1 MKLLLSATFILLFWT
16 ISNAQTETALPTGKV
31 IERISARTDSSQ
43 SYAAYLP
50 ANYTPNKKWATVFCF
65 DPIARGKFA
74 VERFQ
79 AAAEKYGFIVVGS
92 NNSRNGLEAEEIQ
105 KILTVF
111 SQDAN
116 ARFSVDEKRTYA
128 AGFSGGARLAVA
140 LALAC
145 RTCVAGVIA
154 SGAGFPSS
162 AQPSASLSFAYF
174 GAVGFDDFNFGE
186 MRELESKFNESQA
199 NYRFETFDGGHEWM
213 NQKVAADAL
222 AWLNLQA
229 MKAGTL
235 VADENFIEEQFTD
248 RRAEAE
254 RLFAAK
260 QFLDA
265 YREYASII
273 RDFEKWRD
281 VAPLKIKAGQL
292 KNSKELKKEI
302 ESEAEIIKR
311 QTQIAAEIV
320 SLWTQ
325 KTDGEALNPQQDARG
340 KLNDWRKKSDSST
353 DTSERR
359 LARRLLFGLSARAI
373 ETGNFQLQ
381 EKNYALAAAQF
392 EFARVVNP
400 QNPFLAYELARAYA
414 LNKQKKAALDA
425 LEEAVA
431 LGFKNIE
438 RIKSDEAFA
447 NIAQETRFQKLIS
460 GIKKD

>member
-1 MKLLLSATFILLFWT
+1 MKLLFSATFILLFWT
-16 ISNAQTETALPTGKV
+16 ISNAQTETALPSGKV
-31 IERISARTDSSQ
+31 IEKIVARSDDTQ

-50 ANYTPNKKWATVFCF
+50 ANYTPQKKWATIFCF
-65 DPIARGKFA
+65 DPAARGKFA

-79 AAAEKYGFIVVGS
+79 AAAEKYGFIVVCS
-92 NNSRNGLEAEEIQ
+92 NNSRNGLEAKEIQ
-105 KILTVF
+105 KILAIF

-140 LALAC
+140 LAVAC

-154 SGAGFPSS
+154 AGAGFPSG
-162 AQPSASLSFAYF
+162 AQPSSQLSFAYF

-186 MRELESKFNESQA
+186 MRELENKFNELQA

-213 NQKVAADAL
+213 NQKVAGDAL

-235 VADENFIEEQFTD
+235 VENENFIEEQFIA

-254 RLFAAK
+254 QLFAAK
-260 QFLDA
+260 QFADA
-265 YREYASII
+265 YRSYASIV

-281 VAPLKIKAGQL
+281 VSSLKIKAEQL
-292 KNSKELKKEI
+292 KNSREMKKEI
-302 ESEAEIIKR
+302 EAEAETFRR
-311 QTQIAAEIV
+311 QNQIAGEIV
-320 SLWTQ
+320 SLWTK
-325 KTDGEALNPQQDARG
+325 KTDGETLNPQQEARG
-340 KLNDWRKKSDSST
+340 KLSDWRKKSESST
-353 DTSERR
+353 DSSERR
-359 LARRLLFGLSARAI
+359 LARRLLFGLFARAV

-381 EKNYALAAAQF
+381 EKNYPLAAAQF
-392 EFARVVNP
+392 EFARAVDPKNP
-400 QNPFLAYELARAYA
+400 GAAYQLARIYA
-414 LNKQKKAALDA
+414 FNKQKKAALET
-425 LEEAVA
+425 LEEAVK

-447 NIAQETRFQKLIS
+447 NVAQEPRFQKLVS
-460 GIKKD
+460 GTK